1 MSFGSRERAFI
12 FQFLIFTYLSSLI
25 LNFWL
30 DKKLNKISS
39 QKKFPQKMN
48 FPILSTL
55 IFLPILA
62 AIFLAFF
69 KFKNDKNY
77 SFYGLFISLINLVLS
92 LVLLGLFDKKI
103 GDFQLKEI
111 FQIISDS
118 DIKYFVGIDGISL
131 LMIILTA
138 FLTPICLLVSF
149 GSVEKRIK
157 EYVISFLLIEGFVI
171 GSFAALDL
179 VFFYMFF
186 EAMLIPMFL
195 MIGIWGGENRIYASY
210 KFFLYTLFG
219 SVFFLISIICI
230 YLYTG
235 TTDVILLT
243 KGLSSYFPLE
253 FQKWLWL
260 AFFISF
266 AIKVPMFPV
275 HTWLPDAHVQAPTA
289 GSVILAG
296 ILIKLGAY
304 GFIRFS
310 LPFFPQASVFFA
322 PAVLWLSVIAII
334 YGSLVS
340 LMQKDMKKMIAYS
353 SVAHM
358 GFVTLG
364 IFSFTRQGLD
374 GAIMQMISHG
384 IVSAALFMCVGVI
397 YDRLHTKQIAD
408 LGGIATKMPNFALLA
423 MIFTMASV
431 GLPGTSGFVGEFL
444 TIIGAFKVNKPAA
457 IFAAFGVILGACYML
472 WLYKRV
478 WFSEI
483 TNHHIEKI
491 KDLGKIEFFTLGLMA
506 FCAIIFGIFP
516 NLILSFFDLP
526 VSALLARF

>member
-1 MSFGSRERAFI
+1 MH
-12 FQFLIFTYLSSLI
+12 
-25 LNFWL
+25 
-30 DKKLNKISS
+30 
-39 QKKFPQKMN
+39 

-55 IFLPILA
+55 IFLPIVA
-62 AIFLAFF
+62 AILLLFVKTKCTRA
-69 KFKNDKNY
+69 Y
-77 SFYGLFISLINLVLS
+77 WIYGLFISFVNLALS
-92 LVLLGLFDKKI
+92 CFLLYKFNKSIAG
-103 GDFQLKEI
+103 FQFTEI
-111 FQIISDS
+111 FRIFTGR

-131 LMIILTA
+131 LMILLTT
-138 FLTPICLLVSF
+138 FLTPICLSISIF
-149 GSVEKRIK
+149 SIEKRVK
-157 EYVISFLLIEGFVI
+157 EYVIAFLLIEAFVI
-171 GSFAALDL
+171 GSFCALDL
-179 VFFYMFF
+179 LFFYIFF

-195 MIGIWGGENRIYASY
+195 VIGIWGGENRIYAAY

-219 SVFFLISIICI
+219 SVLFLISIIYI

-235 TTDVILLT
+235 TTDVIALT
-243 KGLSSYFPLE
+243 SGLPKFFPLE
-253 FQKWLWL
+253 YQKWFWL
-260 AFFISF
+260 AFFVSF
-266 AIKVPMFPV
+266 SVKVPMFPV

-310 LPFFPQASVFFA
+310 LPFFPAASQYFANAVF
-322 PAVLWLSVIAII
+322 VLSVIAII
-334 YGSLVS
+334 YASLVA

-358 GFVTLG
+358 GFVTMG
-364 IFSFTRQGLD
+364 IFSFTRQGID

-408 LGGIATKMPNFALLA
+408 LGGIANKMPNFAMLA

-444 TIIGAFKVNKPAA
+444 SIIGTFKASKATA

-478 WFSEI
+478 WFSEV
-483 TNHHIEKI
+483 TNHNIDEVS
-491 KDLGKIEFFTLGLMA
+491 DLGRIEFISLGLMA
-506 FCAIIFGIFP
+506 FFVILLGILP
-516 NLILSFFDLP
+516 NLVLSYFELP
-526 VSALLARF
+526 VSSLVKLFLVK

>member
-1 MSFGSRERAFI
+1 M
-12 FQFLIFTYLSSLI
+12 T
-25 LNFWL
+25 
-30 DKKLNKISS
+30 
-39 QKKFPQKMN
+39 

-62 AIFLAFF
+62 SILLVFV
-69 KFKNDKNY
+69 KFKNGRNY
-77 SFYGLFISLINLVLS
+77 FILGLAVSFLELVLS
-92 LVLLGLFDKKI
+92 CKLLQNFNKHLEG
-103 GDFQLKEI
+103 FQFTESIALLANY
-111 FQIISDS
+111 DV
-118 DIKYFVGIDGISL
+118 KYFVGIDGISI
-131 LMIILTA
+131 LMILLTA
-138 FLTPICLLVSF
+138 ALTPICLAISLK
-149 GSVEKRIK
+149 SVEKRVK
-157 EYVISFLLIEGFVI
+157 EYVISFLLIEAFVI
-171 GSFAALDL
+171 GSFCALDL
-179 VFFYMFF
+179 VLFYIFF

-195 MIGIWGGENRIYASY
+195 VIGIWGGENRIYASY

-219 SVFFLISIICI
+219 SVLFLIGIICI
-230 YLYTG
+230 LVLTG
-235 TTDVILLT
+235 TTDVIALT
-243 KGLSSYFPLE
+243 KGLPTYFPIE
-253 FQKWLWL
+253 YQKWLFL
-260 AFFISF
+260 AFFVSF
-266 AIKVPMFPV
+266 AVKVPMFPV

-310 LPFFPQASVFFA
+310 LPFFPAASQFFA
-322 PAVLWLSVIAII
+322 PMVLALSVIAII
-334 YGSLVS
+334 YASLVA

-358 GFVTLG
+358 GFVTMG
-364 IFSFTRQGLD
+364 IFSFTQQGID

-408 LGGIATKMPNFALLA
+408 LGGIANKMPNFALLA

-444 TIIGAFKVNKPAA
+444 AILGTFKANKAMAILAA
-457 IFAAFGVILGACYML
+457 IGVILGACYML

-483 TNHHIEKI
+483 TNSHVEEV
-491 KDLGKIEFFTLGLMA
+491 KDLGKVEFISLSLMA
-506 FCAIIFGIFP
+506 VFVILLGILP
-516 NLILSFFDLP
+516 NIVLSFFSMP
-526 VSALLARF
+526 VSNLLRVF

>member
-1 MSFGSRERAFI
+1 MH
-12 FQFLIFTYLSSLI
+12 
-25 LNFWL
+25 
-30 DKKLNKISS
+30 
-39 QKKFPQKMN
+39 

-55 IFLPILA
+55 IFLPIVA
-62 AIFLAFF
+62 AILLLFVKTKCTRA
-69 KFKNDKNY
+69 Y
-77 SFYGLFISLINLVLS
+77 WIYGLFISFVN
-92 LVLLGLFDKKI
+92 LGLSCFLLYKFNKSI
-103 GDFQLKEI
+103 AGFQFTEI
-111 FQIISDS
+111 FRIFTGR

-131 LMIILTA
+131 LMILLTT
-138 FLTPICLLVSF
+138 FLTPICLAISIF
-149 GSVEKRIK
+149 SIEKRVK
-157 EYVISFLLIEGFVI
+157 EYVIAFLLIEAFVI
-171 GSFAALDL
+171 GSFCALDL
-179 VFFYMFF
+179 LFFYIFF

-195 MIGIWGGENRIYASY
+195 VIGIWGGENRIYAAY

-219 SVFFLISIICI
+219 SVLFLISIICI

-235 TTDVILLT
+235 TTDVVALT
-243 KGLSSYFPLE
+243 NGLPKFFPLE
-253 FQKWLWL
+253 YQKWFWL
-260 AFFISF
+260 AFFVSF
-266 AIKVPMFPV
+266 SVKVPMFPV

-310 LPFFPQASVFFA
+310 LPFFPAASQYFANAVF
-322 PAVLWLSVIAII
+322 VLSVIAIV
-334 YGSLVS
+334 YASLVA

-358 GFVTLG
+358 GFVTMG
-364 IFSFTRQGLD
+364 IFSFTRQGID

-408 LGGIATKMPNFALLA
+408 LGGIANKMPNFAMLA

-444 TIIGAFKVNKPAA
+444 SIIGTFKASKATA

-478 WFSEI
+478 WFSEV
-483 TNHHIEKI
+483 TNHHIDEVS
-491 KDLGKIEFFTLGLMA
+491 DLGKIEFISLGLMA
-506 FCAIIFGIFP
+506 VFVVLLGILP
-516 NLILSFFDLP
+516 NLVLSYFELP
-526 VSALLARF
+526 VSSLVKLFVAQ

>member
-1 MSFGSRERAFI
+1 
-12 FQFLIFTYLSSLI
+12 
-25 LNFWL
+25 
-30 DKKLNKISS
+30 
-39 QKKFPQKMN
+39 MN
-48 FPILSTL
+48 YPILSTL
-55 IFLPILA
+55 IFLPIVA
-62 AIFLAFF
+62 AILLLFVKTKHTRA
-69 KFKNDKNY
+69 Y
-77 SFYGLFISLINLVLS
+77 WVYGLFISFVN
-92 LVLLGLFDKKI
+92 LGLSCFLLYKFNKQLP
-103 GDFQLKEI
+103 GFQFTEVFRI
-111 FQIISDS
+111 FTGR

-131 LMIILTA
+131 LMILLTA
-138 FLTPICLLVSF
+138 FLTPICLAISIF
-149 GSVEKRIK
+149 SIEKRVK
-157 EYVISFLLIEGFVI
+157 EYVIAFLLIEGFVI
-171 GSFAALDL
+171 GSFCALDL
-179 VFFYMFF
+179 LFFYIFF

-195 MIGIWGGENRIYASY
+195 VIGIWGGENRIYAAY

-219 SVFFLISIICI
+219 SVLFLISIICI

-235 TTDVILLT
+235 TTDVVVLT
-243 KGLSSYFPLE
+243 NGLPKFFPLE
-253 FQKWLWL
+253 YQKWFWL
-260 AFFISF
+260 AFFVSF
-266 AIKVPMFPV
+266 SVKVPMFPV

-310 LPFFPQASVFFA
+310 LPFFPLASQYFANAVF
-322 PAVLWLSVIAII
+322 VLSVIAII
-334 YGSLVS
+334 YASLVA

-358 GFVTLG
+358 GFVTMG
-364 IFSFTRQGLD
+364 IFSFTRQGID

-408 LGGIATKMPNFALLA
+408 LGGIANKMPNFAMLA

-444 TIIGAFKVNKPAA
+444 SIIGTFKASKATA

-478 WFSEI
+478 WFSEV
-483 TNHHIEKI
+483 TNHHIDEVS
-491 KDLGKIEFFTLGLMA
+491 DLGKIEFISLGLMA
-506 FCAIIFGIFP
+506 VFVVLLGILP
-516 NLILSFFDLP
+516 NLVLSYFQLP
-526 VSALLARF
+526 VSSLVKLFVAQ

>member
-1 MSFGSRERAFI
+1 MH
-12 FQFLIFTYLSSLI
+12 
-25 LNFWL
+25 
-30 DKKLNKISS
+30 
-39 QKKFPQKMN
+39 

-55 IFLPILA
+55 IFLPIVA
-62 AIFLAFF
+62 AILLLFVKTKCTRA
-69 KFKNDKNY
+69 Y
-77 SFYGLFISLINLVLS
+77 WIYGLFISFVN
-92 LVLLGLFDKKI
+92 LGLSCFLLYKFNKSLA
-103 GDFQLKEI
+103 GFQFTEVFRI
-111 FQIISDS
+111 FTGR

-131 LMIILTA
+131 LMILLTT
-138 FLTPICLLVSF
+138 FLTPICLAISIF
-149 GSVEKRIK
+149 SIEKRVK
-157 EYVISFLLIEGFVI
+157 EYVIAFLLIEAFVI
-171 GSFAALDL
+171 GSFCALDL
-179 VFFYMFF
+179 LFFYIFF

-195 MIGIWGGENRIYASY
+195 VIGIWGGENRIYAAY

-219 SVFFLISIICI
+219 SVLFLISIICI

-235 TTDVILLT
+235 TTDVIALT
-243 KGLSSYFPLE
+243 NGLPKFFPLE
-253 FQKWLWL
+253 YQKWFWL
-260 AFFISF
+260 AFFVSF
-266 AIKVPMFPV
+266 SVKVPMFPV

-310 LPFFPQASVFFA
+310 LPFFPAASQYFANAVF
-322 PAVLWLSVIAII
+322 VLSVIAII
-334 YGSLVS
+334 YASLVA

-358 GFVTLG
+358 GFVTMG
-364 IFSFTRQGLD
+364 IFSFTRQGID

-408 LGGIATKMPNFALLA
+408 LGGIANKMPNFAMLA

-444 TIIGAFKVNKPAA
+444 SIIGTFKASKATA

-478 WFSEI
+478 WFSEV
-483 TNHHIEKI
+483 TNHHIDEVS
-491 KDLGKIEFFTLGLMA
+491 DLGKIEFISLGLMA
-506 FCAIIFGIFP
+506 FFVILLGILP
-516 NLILSFFDLP
+516 NLVLSYFELP
-526 VSALLARF
+526 VSSLVKLFVTQ